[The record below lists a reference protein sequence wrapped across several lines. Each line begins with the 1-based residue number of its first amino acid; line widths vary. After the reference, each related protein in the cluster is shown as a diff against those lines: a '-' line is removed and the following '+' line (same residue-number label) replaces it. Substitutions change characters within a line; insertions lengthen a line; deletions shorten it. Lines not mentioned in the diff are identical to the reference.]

1 MANKIDFVSLE
12 EELRNI
18 FSNAAK
24 AELERLKKEGPKYVV
39 CGCELLDLCGNAFVK
54 FKDGR
59 SSFCRQLKAYNK
71 ERGQEGFLDGLSLEY
86 GHTGRQEF
94 SVNKAGVQAVVDYL
108 REHFKVKCYCY
119 SYID

>member
-1 MANKIDFVSLE
+1 MDNKIDFETLE
-12 EELRNI
+12 KELRNI
-18 FSNAAK
+18 FRNAAE
-24 AELERLKKEGPKYVV
+24 AELERLKKEGPKYKFG
-39 CGCELLDLCGNAFVK
+39 GCELLDLCGNAFVK

-71 ERGQEGFLDGLSLEY
+71 ERGLEWFLNGLSLEY

-94 SVNKAGVQAVVDYL
+94 SVNKAGAQAVVDYL
-108 REHFKVKCYCY
+108 NEHFKVKCYCY